1 MAVNRKCPKCGSDR
15 VQLSNE
21 RSKHG
26 CFFFLIFGIFYLVLV
41 AIKWVVGAVFF
52 ALYDWWMAIIKS
64 TQKKGYAWHS
74 RKWFSGNKRLYYCH
88 NCGYNFK
95 A

>member
-1 MAVNRKCPKCGSDR
+1 MAINKNCPKCGSNY

-26 CFFFLIFGIFYLVLV
+26 CLWIVLLGWVYILWLIL
-41 AIKWVVGAVFF
+41 KWIIGLCVFI
-52 ALYDWWMAIIKS
+52 LWDWWMAIIHHMGG
-64 TQKKGYAWHS
+64 KGHIWQC
-74 RKWFSGNKRLYYCH
+74 RKWFSGNKRIYYCH